1 MAVGRL
7 KDPRLEFKVVIGFQ
21 AASRRGGRTG
31 RSAFDSEQRGKSA
44 VSNPRESPVQLSES
58 PSNTSSLSSLSS
70 NLRDGELSA
79 EPFELCKTKT
89 KTKTE
94 AKNKTIFHVQP
105 ERTMDIKAHKHN
117 HVHKLKQIH
126 RVAAGRA
133 KMPAL
138 SY

>member
-31 RSAFDSEQRGKSA
+31 RSAFDSEQREKSA
-44 VSNPRESPVQLSES
+44 VSNPRESPVQLSEI

-79 EPFELCKTKT
+79 EPFELCKT